1 MDSVKRPSVAVIGS
15 GAAGLG
21 AAWLLARGRYDV
33 HLYESASRPGGHAN
47 TVDIRIPSSS
57 PSAYIPVD
65 TGFIVYNT
73 RTYPD
78 LVSLF
83 QLLGVDEENSSMSF
97 SSSVC
102 LPSGHLLEWGSDSL
116 DSLFADRSNLHRPSM
131 YTMLYDMNRF
141 NNAVH
146 DFVQSSQDPSYKDR
160 NITLSQFL
168 EQGAYSTVFIQAYL
182 VPMVSAV
189 WSASYTSAL
198 QFPAISLFHFFVNHG
213 LAQIFSRP
221 QWRTPA
227 KRSRDYVSRLLTDFR
242 AHAGTIHLS
251 APVTRIVR
259 HPDYV
264 IVHAGA
270 FEPRRFDHVVFATHP
285 PDTLDILG
293 QCATDDERRV
303 LSAFLYAN
311 NKAYVHHDS
320 NLMPKNRKVWSSWNF
335 IGPRASPVQSDQPS
349 HPPSSSPTSSSMPS
363 ETSKSIC
370 KPSTSYRSSIECVSQ
385 TGPDCESSKTDASDS
400 NVCDEHASSI
410 NHPSSTSSDDECSVP
425 SEPGEDS
432 SVCVSYW
439 LNRLQNYHKFH
450 LPVPDLFITLNP
462 ITKID
467 PEKVLMELS
476 YDHPQFNGAAIQ
488 AQAQVESLLQGKS
501 RTWFCGAWTRF
512 GFHED
517 ALMSGLDIAEQLSNH
532 VIKRPW
538 RAKNHLAI
546 NDNSRIYS
554 LPCSPLRAPMFI
566 YITALIVVNM
576 VLNGLQAGLGKIAA
590 RMSDRD
596 PVVLV
601 AGGDGKLYRFGPS
614 RSRRRTS
621 SFFTFARISDLSSSL
636 DVSEPSAARLSV
648 RSPKILVRITDAIRK
663 GGQLAPIAA
672 AAFAASELDSP
683 SPSDLSESLRALFIA
698 DALDSPSSARPG
710 RAKLAENLLY
720 VLVGNFEQVSSMP
733 MHTHLPEL
741 TTCTS
746 TVIAPPWWLEMDDD
760 ENDAPQDFR
769 EDSRIVSKVS
779 PKDLRNKK
787 NVLELIGD
795 LSELTVALLQSN
807 PSCRATI
814 VTHTAE
820 RMNFVN
826 RKADL
831 LQVRNQ
837 VSVILL
843 ERFKEQMD
851 SGFGV
856 SHDLEQDE
864 ALYDLILSPAILNSY
879 KQCGFESLEG
889 IMKFL
894 RTVSKPNA
902 VVELGVTIYGRYPV
916 IPRDHLDPLKNRIFC
931 GDEGYEFWSAAVIL
945 QAVNVEGFDL
955 EKVCMMDEEE
965 ATMDVHE
972 VVQRVYNSLAT
983 EKLEP
988 SETRQVLAQMCLWQ
1002 AALSVRYL
1010 RRMAV
1015 SLTLN

>member
-1 MDSVKRPSVAVIGS
+1 MESAERPSVAVIGS

-33 HLYESASRPGGHAN
+33 HLYESAARPGGHAN

-78 LVSLF
+78 IVSLF
-83 QLLGVDEENSSMSF
+83 QLMGVDEENSSMSF

-102 LPSGHLLEWGSDSL
+102 LPSGHLLEWGSDTL
-116 DSLFADRSNLHRPSM
+116 DSLFADRSNLHRPAM
-131 YTMLYDMNRF
+131 YTMLYDVRRF
-141 NNAVH
+141 NNAVY
-146 DFVQSSQDPSYKDR
+146 DFVHASEDPSYKDR
-160 NITLSQFL
+160 DITLSQFL

-198 QFPAISLFHFFVNHG
+198 QFPALSLFHFFVNHG

-227 KRSRDYVSRLLTDFR
+227 KRSRDYVSRILTDFR
-242 AHAGTIHLS
+242 AHGGTFHLS
-251 APVTRIVR
+251 APVTRIER
-259 HPDYV
+259 HPDHV
-264 IVHAGA
+264 IVYADA
-270 FEPRRFDHVVFATHP
+270 CEPRRFDHVVFATHP
-285 PDTLDILG
+285 PDTLDILSHS
-293 QCATDDERRV
+293 ATEDERRV
-303 LSAFLYAN
+303 LSAFLYSK

-335 IGPRASPVQSDQPS
+335 IGPRSTLVQTPLLSR
-349 HPPSSSPTSSSMPS
+349 PPNLSPTSSSMSS
-363 ETSKSIC
+363 EVPNSAC
-370 KPSTSYRSSIECVSQ
+370 KPSASQ
-385 TGPDCESSKTDASDS
+385 PSLNITPPAAPDHEASKTDPPNSKAYAEATDS
-400 NVCDEHASSI
+400 IVR
-410 NHPSSTSSDDECSVP
+410 PSSSSSENECTAPSVI
-425 SEPGEDS
+425 SEDS
-432 SVCVSYW
+432 PVCVSYW

-467 PEKVLMELS
+467 PRKILLELS
-476 YDHPQFNGAAIQ
+476 YDHPQFNEAAIQ
-488 AQAQVESLLQGKS
+488 AQSQVKSLLQGKN

-517 ALMSGLDIAEQLSNH
+517 ALMSGLDIAEQLSNYA
-532 VIKRPW
+532 IKRPW
-538 RAKNHLAI
+538 RARNHLAI

-554 LPCSPLRAPMFI
+554 LPCSPLRAPVFI
-566 YITALIVVNM
+566 YITALIVINM

-590 RMSDRD
+590 RMSDQD

-601 AGGDGKLYRFGPS
+601 ADGDGKLYRFGPS

-621 SFFTFARISDLSSSL
+621 SSFAFARISELSSSL

-648 RSPKILVRITDAIRK
+648 RNPKILVRITDALRK
-663 GGQLAPIAA
+663 GSQLAPTAA
-672 AAFAASELDSP
+672 AAFAASELDCP

-698 DALDSPSSARPG
+698 DALDNPSRARPG

-741 TTCTS
+741 TTCTT
-746 TVIAPPWWLEMDDD
+746 TVIAPPWWLEIDDD
-760 ENDAPQDFR
+760 ANDVPQDFS
-769 EDSRIVSKVS
+769 ESSRIVSRVS
-779 PKDLRNKK
+779 PKDLRNSK

-795 LSELTVALLQSN
+795 LSELTVALLQANS
-807 PSCRATI
+807 SCHATVI
-814 VTHTAE
+814 THTTE

-831 LQVRNQ
+831 LLVRDQ
-837 VSVILL
+837 VSVTLL
-843 ERFKEQMD
+843 DRFKEQVN
-851 SGFGV
+851 SGLGV

-879 KQCGFESLEG
+879 ANCGFESLQD

-894 RTVSKPNA
+894 RVVAKPNA
-902 VVELGVTIYGRYPV
+902 AVELGVTIYGKRPT
-916 IPRDHLDPLKNRIFC
+916 ILRDNPDRLRNRIFC
-931 GDEGYEFWSAAVIL
+931 GDEGFEFWSANEVVRAIY
-945 QAVNVEGFDL
+945 AEGFEL
-955 EKVCMMDEEE
+955 EQVCMMDQEE
-965 ATMDVHE
+965 AALDVHE

-988 SETRQVLAQMCLWQ
+988 SETRRVLAQMCLWQ
-1002 AALSVRYL
+1002 AALSVKYI